1 MLADLTHPITA
12 DCPVYPGSPAPSLAL
27 AATMER
33 DHYRETLLTLSS
45 HTGTHMDAPRHMLL
59 HGVSLDALPPDR
71 FCGPAAVADVTGL
84 TAVTAEFLRTL
95 EPRLHQA
102 EFLLLRSG
110 YDRYWGTERYFED
123 AYPVLTE
130 DAARYLLTFSL
141 KGVGVDS
148 LSVDRLSGD
157 FPIHR
162 ILLGGGLVLVENLR
176 LSPLAGVDTVRF
188 FAFPLHYV
196 NADGAP
202 VRAVAEFTPKER
214 DIP

>member
-12 DCPVYPGSPAPSLAL
+12 DCPVYPGSPAPRLTP
-27 AATMER
+27 AADMER
-33 DHYRETLLTLSS
+33 DHYRETLLTIGS
-45 HTGTHMDAPRHMLL
+45 HTGTHMDAPRHILPR
-59 HGVSLDALPPDR
+59 GAALDTLPPDR
-71 FCGPAAVADVTGL
+71 FCGDAVVADVTGL
-84 TAVTAEFLRTL
+84 TAVTAGFLRRL
-95 EPRLHQA
+95 EPRLRQA

-110 YDRYWGTERYFED
+110 YDQYWGTERYFDD
-123 AYPVLTE
+123 AWPVLTE
-130 DAARYLLTFSL
+130 DAARYLLTFPL

-148 LSVDRLSGD
+148 LSVDRLNGD
-157 FPIHR
+157 LPIHR

-176 LSPLAGVDTVRF
+176 LSPLAGTDTVRF
-188 FAFPLHYV
+188 FALPLHYA

>member
-1 MLADLTHPITA
+1 MILDLTHTISPEM
-12 DCPVYPGSPAPSLAL
+12 PVYPGTPNPRLFPAARL
-27 AATMER
+27 
-33 DHYRETLLTLSS
+33 DQHGYRETQISMVS

-110 YDRYWGTERYFED
+110 YDQYWGTERYFQD
-123 AYPVLTE
+123 TYPVLTE
-130 DAARYLLTFSL
+130 EAARYLLTFSL

-148 LSVDRLSGD
+148 LSLDRLTGD

-176 LSPLAGVDTVRF
+176 LSPLAGTDTVRF
-188 FAFPLHYV
+188 FAFPLHYA